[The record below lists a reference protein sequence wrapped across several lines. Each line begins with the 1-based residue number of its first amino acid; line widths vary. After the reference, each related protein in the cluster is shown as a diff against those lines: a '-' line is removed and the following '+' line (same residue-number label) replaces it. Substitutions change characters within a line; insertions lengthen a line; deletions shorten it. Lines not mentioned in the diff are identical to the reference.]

1 MSVKES
7 LWEVNIPGRKVA
19 YAVLYIG
26 LLLSMTAIFLLP
38 SYLFAT
44 FVGMGLILGSA
55 VYISVRLYRAGYR
68 RHSILFFL
76 FIMLLCG
83 ASIAA
88 LILLRSE
95 LL

>member
-1 MSVKES
+1 MNVKES
-7 LWEVNIPGRKVA
+7 LWEVDIPGRKVA

-26 LLLSMTAIFLLP
+26 LLLSMIAIFLLP

-44 FVGMGLILGSA
+44 FIGLGLILGST
-55 VYISVRLYRAGYR
+55 VYISVRLYKAGYR
-68 RHSILFFL
+68 RHSVLFFL
-76 FIMLLCG
+76 FILLLCG

-88 LILLRSE
+88 FVMLRSE